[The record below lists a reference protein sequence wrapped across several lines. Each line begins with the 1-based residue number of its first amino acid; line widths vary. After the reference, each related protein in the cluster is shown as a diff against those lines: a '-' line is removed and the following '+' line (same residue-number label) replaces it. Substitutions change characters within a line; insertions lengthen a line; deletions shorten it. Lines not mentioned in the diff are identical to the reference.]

1 MIKDTML
8 MRMTSKYS
16 YPAYNKNLTYFEPS
30 SCIVR
35 SVWDIWLD
43 KQKSSDDERIAKG
56 ALSIQRKL
64 AGKKLKF
71 SLS

>member
-1 MIKDTML
+1 MNNKIDTMCIRSSDL
-8 MRMTSKYS
+8 
-16 YPAYNKNLTYFEPS
+16 KNWTYFES
-30 SCIVR
+30 NYCMLR

-56 ALSIQRKL
+56 ALSIQRRL
-64 AGKKLKF
+64 AEKKLKF

>member
-1 MIKDTML
+1 MIEDTML
-8 MRMTSKYS
+8 MTKT
-16 YPAYNKNLTYFEPS
+16 LTRLNRYTEPS
-30 SCIVR
+30 SCMVR